1 MNQTYNEV
9 CQASNLRL
17 YICINT
23 RNNQLMS
30 VKGTMRCR
38 EFLLLIVD
46 QLSKELLLESILIGN
61 SVHREIRDTRQAP

>member
-1 MNQTYNEV
+1 
-9 CQASNLRL
+9 
-17 YICINT
+17 
-23 RNNQLMS
+23 MS